1 MSQQMSGV
9 PLILQTMLKQLATN
23 NVINNWNIY
32 ENHLGQVCL
41 NIRFDVES
49 GRPLDVGDTQ
59 PNDGLLNTQ
68 YKMCPQSKRL
78 EI

>member
-23 NVINNWNIY
+23 NIINNWNIY
-32 ENHLGQVCL
+32 ENRLGQVCL

-49 GRPLDVGDTQ
+49 GRPVGACDAEL
-59 PNDGLLNTQ
+59 NNSLLNT
-68 YKMCPQSKRL
+68 S
-78 EI
+78 I

>member
-9 PLILQTMLKQLATN
+9 PLVLQTMLKQLATN

-49 GRPLDVGDTQ
+49 EDL
-59 PNDGLLNTQ
+59 
-68 YKMCPQSKRL
+68 
-78 EI
+78 